1 MSRRAFVD
9 DDRLDGVIAGDI
21 VTLPGDV
28 AHRFFRVLRLSDGA
42 AIELFDESG
51 RVVQGT
57 ARDPHGMLVSAVDVI
72 DEVLPPLVVLQAVT
86 KTDKLE
92 LVVQKATELG
102 ASRVVLFQARRSQVR
117 LGGKAGDDDRAD
129 KKLAR
134 LERIAADAARQCGR
148 ARPPTL
154 AGPLDLKAALA
165 EAKGMAQAGVAVAGV
180 VDADT
185 TLSQHL
191 ATEARRLKAGG
202 LVLVVGPEG
211 GLDAD
216 EVQAFA
222 DAGVVGVR
230 WSRFVLRTETAAL
243 SALAIAQAAL
253 GEA

>member
-9 DDRLDGVIAGDI
+9 DDRLDGVAAGDVVI
-21 VTLPGDV
+21 LPTDV
-28 AHRFFRVLRLSDGA
+28 AHRFFRVLRLPDGA
-42 AIELFDESG
+42 PIELFDDAG

-57 ARDPHGMLVSAVDVI
+57 ARAPDAIAVMAVDVV
-72 DEVLPPLVVLQAVT
+72 DDVLPPLVVLQAIT

-117 LGGKAGDDDRAD
+117 LGGKGGDDDRAD

-154 AGPLDLKAALA
+154 VGPMDLRGALA
-165 EAKGMAQAGVAVAGV
+165 AAAAVAAVGVAVAGI
-180 VDADT
+180 VDAET

-191 ATEARRLKAGG
+191 GSVGPRLKQGG
-202 LVLVVGPEG
+202 LLVVVGPEG
-211 GLDAD
+211 GLDPD
-216 EVQAFA
+216 EQHSFA
-222 DAGVVGVR
+222 EVGVVGVR

-243 SALAIAQAAL
+243 SALAIAQAAF